1 MSSLKNYFLAA
12 RPKTLMIA
20 VSVWL
25 TGWVLSTTL
34 WGQAHHAYTFDR
46 NLHIEWTLSVTLW
59 EQTHF
64 FLNII
69 ILLCM
74 LLLQTAVNYFNDVLD
89 FKRNKD
95 TTERLGPPRMVQS
108 QKIKASSLTSTAYAV
123 LFLALCL
130 GGYLVIKGG
139 VFILFIGLTALGMTY
154 FYSAPPIALADRGLS
169 EIFVFLFFG
178 VLAVGGIY
186 HLNFMQSIIN
196 YNISSGL
203 SFVEEI
209 LVTMIYFSFSFL
221 LHFME
226 EAELMEK
233 TTAVLIAGSQM
244 GFLSVSP
251 LIINHLRDHQE
262 DQKSGKKT
270 WVVRKGRNF
279 GRIQW
284 AGCIVLSY
292 LLGIYWLWE
301 GSYFKAGILP
311 LLVLP
316 LYIYLF
322 TKIILEKPS
331 KKYNTFLA
339 LNSIGQFFFSI
350 ALCLGWMFKS

>member
-1 MSSLKNYFLAA
+1 MNIFKNYFLAA
-12 RPKTLMIA
+12 RPKTLMTA

-25 TGWVLSTTL
+25 TGWVLSTAL
-34 WGQAHHAYTFDR
+34 FGQ
-46 NLHIEWTLSVTLW
+46 I
-59 EQTHF
+59 HF

-74 LLLQTAVNYFNDVLD
+74 LLLQIAVNYFNDILD

-95 TTERLGPPRMVQS
+95 TAERLGPPRMVQS
-108 QKIKASSLTSTAYAV
+108 QKIQASSLTYAAYVV

-154 FYSAPPIALADRGLS
+154 FYSAPPISLADRGLS

-178 VLAVGGIY
+178 VLAVSGIY
-186 HLNFMQSIIN
+186 HLNFMQRIISHD
-196 YNISSGL
+196 ISPYVS
-203 SFVEEI
+203 SFTEET
-209 LVTMIYFSFSFL
+209 LVVMVYFSFSFL

-226 EAELMEK
+226 EAKLVEQ
-233 TTAVLIAGSQM
+233 TIAVLIAGSQM
-244 GFLSVSP
+244 GFLSTSL

-262 DQKSGKKT
+262 DKKSGKKT

-279 GRIQW
+279 GLIQW
-284 AGCIVLSY
+284 TSCIVFSY
-292 LLGIYWLWE
+292 LLGIYWIWE
-301 GSYFKAGILP
+301 SSYFKAGILP
-311 LLVLP
+311 LLTLP
-316 LYIYLF
+316 LYIYLLK
-322 TKIILEKPS
+322 KIILEKPS

-339 LNSIGQFFFSI
+339 LNSSGQFFFSI
-350 ALCLGWMFKS
+350 ALCLGWIF